1 MTRRFRAFIVIEVI
15 LFTVAISLGF
25 LGAIVDATA
34 H

>member
-1 MTRRFRAFIVIEVI
+1 MSPRSRAFVVIEVI